1 MHSTAHTGEPAAP
14 LPRAP
19 AAAAARCSARAR
31 CERRLASLSASAA
44 RGCNCRL
51 HTPGVRTRADGR
63 RCDIIHF
70 PQSLRAPWADL
81 RFHSGGL
88 SLSPIHAGRSPLRRT
103 RHTGPDRPD
112 ADRLRFGRGSGS
124 RTHCACGGVTLS
136 RSEGD
141 RTSRLRTEGDPRR
154 QNGQRGPIRR
164 SRGTSRLV
172 GRCVSHSLINPL
184 PAPGI
189 ASRAPRGRR
198 DRPAAA

>member
-88 SLSPIHAGRSPLRRT
+88 SLSPIHAGRSPATPLRRT

-141 RTSRLRTEGDPRR
+141 RTSRWRTGGTLSVRMVNESRPDGHASKSDQGRACRPSARR
-154 QNGQRGPIRR
+154 MDL
-164 SRGTSRLV
+164 SKK
-172 GRCVSHSLINPL
+172 
-184 PAPGI
+184 
-189 ASRAPRGRR
+189 
-198 DRPAAA
+198 